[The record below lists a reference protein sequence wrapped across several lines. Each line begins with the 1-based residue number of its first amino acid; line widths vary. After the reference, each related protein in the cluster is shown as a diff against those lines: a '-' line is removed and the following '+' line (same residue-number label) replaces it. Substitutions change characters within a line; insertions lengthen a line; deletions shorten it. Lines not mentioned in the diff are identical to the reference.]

1 MAIPQTEDFRRLIE
15 LEILNVIKELAQK
28 DDTPPDKIQQ
38 IAQTTLELIRPGMQL
53 TELYQNAVKLDDRHP
68 ELAPVVFKIMKEY
81 EERYHKKTIDMVS
94 DFVKA
99 GKHDD
104 AQEAVKKLLEFK
116 AHEKN

>member
-1 MAIPQTEDFRRLIE
+1 MAIPQADKFRKMIE
-15 LEILNVIKELAQK
+15 MEVLKVIKELAQR
-28 DDTPPDKIQQ
+28 DDTPSEKIQQ
-38 IAQTTLELIRPGMQL
+38 IAQTTLELIRPEMQL

-104 AQEAVKKLLEFK
+104 AQDAVKKLLEFK
-116 AHEKN
+116 AHEED